1 MAMTCNEM
9 ESRLAALIDGSLPD
23 EETGR
28 VEAHLRSCGDCRKTL
43 AALRA
48 SDALVKGLEDVEP
61 PPWLKTRVMA
71 RVREEAREGKS
82 VFQRLFCPLHIKLPI
97 QALATVLI
105 AVAAWNVYR
114 TGEPDFRQAAPAPA
128 AVQESPEARAP
139 EPAADAAMKAESPAA
154 RGKKALAPPAARE
167 DRGGRTVEPAR
178 ERAGDDAAAPGRA
191 GSVSAPATDDEAS
204 KGAGAMSRP
213 ERERAARAL
222 APEQKAMKA
231 PAGAVPKEA
240 ANRDTAPPGAAPM
253 LSAAVSH
260 GPDLDIAVRARD
272 PVSAAAE
279 VEALLR
285 TIGAQALDRQDREGQ
300 VTLQARV
307 RPEHLET
314 LRDKMKSLGPIRET
328 VQAAPRP
335 GAPLTIRMEFRS
347 P

>member
-1 MAMTCNEM
+1 M
-9 ESRLAALIDGSLPD
+9 
-23 EETGR
+23 
-28 VEAHLRSCGDCRKTL
+28 
-43 AALRA
+43 
-48 SDALVKGLEDVEP
+48 
-61 PPWLKTRVMA
+61 
-71 RVREEAREGKS
+71 
-82 VFQRLFCPLHIKLPI
+82 
-97 QALATVLI
+97 
-105 AVAAWNVYR
+105 
-114 TGEPDFRQAAPAPA
+114 
-128 AVQESPEARAP
+128 
-139 EPAADAAMKAESPAA
+139 
-154 RGKKALAPPAARE
+154 
-167 DRGGRTVEPAR
+167 
-178 ERAGDDAAAPGRA
+178 
-191 GSVSAPATDDEAS
+191 SAPATDDEAS